1 MTVTVAAIV
10 VANSADLYL
19 AETLSQLSKQL
30 HPIQQVMVVDTAS
43 SVETAELVSSY
54 GFSLI
59 QPGDL
64 PLGAAV
70 SAGIAGLAQQPQWIW
85 ILHDDSAPEPNALSQ
100 LARAAELSE
109 SVAVVG
115 PKLLRWELPVEIQQL
130 GLTVTPTGK
139 PFLLV
144 ESEFD
149 QGQFDIRSDTLA
161 VSTAGMLVG
170 FDVWKTLGGLDDRS
184 PVLAQDIEFSLK
196 ARAAGYRVVVEPSA
210 KVLHGGLSMQ
220 GKRARKWLGG
230 GYRSAIAK
238 AHLHLATLLAPAILI
253 PFIYLLLPLG
263 VLAQIPFNLVSKR
276 LGKSVGQVSAWLWG
290 WLTWP
295 SRLAARKRLR
305 SIGSLAAVGS
315 LVATRK
321 QIRQKQSKELEFPPE
336 ETKNRQKGFFASGA
350 FYLSLLI
357 PVLSIGGFPLGA
369 LRTQSSVIGRSFESI
384 WENTGVTGVQ
394 YLAGVAYPS
403 DPFNWVFALLALLPI
418 SPSLALN
425 WFVFLSGSLAFIAA
439 WLLLGQLTKKTW
451 LRNLAALG
459 FALSPQALTLQ
470 SSAAV
475 VELAVVVFTP
485 LVLYLLLK
493 TKSAFNAP
501 RSWRWTALAGL
512 AGTVVAIANPVVFG
526 LVFVFAS
533 FIALSSI
540 RRAPQLLASFIPGVA
555 LLLPWLEA
563 TLRLQWELFALTSS
577 ARVIAVD
584 QSLWYLI
591 VLAAVVVVAC
601 FVSSATLA
609 LGVAAL
615 VTLLVIVDRLL
626 GFGYAEVS
634 ALIVLAVAAL
644 LVAVIDSLKS
654 QQAKAIAAT
663 TTALF
668 VGSSSILFGVL
679 AQRPIQAEDLV
690 APALVVAQAD
700 AESSTRTLLISFE
713 PSLTADLIW
722 GDGRSVD
729 EESALYSALG
739 AESELK
745 LQLANLTAQLVAA
758 NPAAVGALLDD
769 LGIDFVLVAGNSAQA
784 LSTKASV
791 SGMEFFQISGD
802 SQFGS
807 LFRVT
812 TPVSQPEF
820 AASAMFRDAQLA
832 ILGLFAL
839 LVIPTPATIRGYR
852 RRGVR

>member
-1 MTVTVAAIV
+1 VTVTVAAIV

-30 HPIQQVMVVDTAS
+30 HPIQQVMVVDTAN
-43 SVETAELVSSY
+43 SVQTSELVSSF
-54 GFSLI
+54 GFSLV

-70 SAGIAGLAQQPQWIW
+70 DAGIAALAQHPQWLW

-130 GLTVTPTGK
+130 GLTITPSGK

-149 QGQFDIRSDTLA
+149 QGQFDVRSDTLA

-170 FDVWKTLGGLDDRS
+170 FEVWQKLGGLDDRS

-210 KVLHGGLSMQ
+210 KVLHAGLSMQ
-220 GKRARKWLGG
+220 GKRSRKWLGG

-238 AHLHLATLLAPAILI
+238 AHLHLATLLSPALLI
-253 PFIYLLLPLG
+253 PFIYLLLPLA
-263 VLAQIPFNLVSKR
+263 VIAQLPLNIVSKR
-276 LGKSVGQVSAWLWG
+276 LGKSVGQGSAWLWG
-290 WLTWP
+290 WFTWP

-305 SIGSLAAVGS
+305 SFGSLAAVGG

-321 QIRQKQSKELEFPPE
+321 QIKQKQSKELEFPPE
-336 ETKNRQKGFFASGA
+336 ETKAGHKGFFASGA

-357 PVLSIGGFPLGA
+357 PVLSIGAFPLAA
-369 LRTQSSVIGRSFESI
+369 LQTDASLIGRSFESI
-384 WENTGVTGVQ
+384 WANTGVVGVQ
-394 YLAGVAYPS
+394 YLTGVAYPS
-403 DPFNWVFALLALLPI
+403 DPFNWFFALLALLPV

-459 FALSPQALTLQ
+459 FALSPQALLLQ
-470 SSAAV
+470 SSGAA
-475 VELAVVVFTP
+475 VELAVMVFTP
-485 LVLYLLLK
+485 ITLYLILK

-512 AGTVVAIANPVVFG
+512 TGAIVAVANPVVFG
-526 LVFVFAS
+526 LIFVFAF
-533 FIALSSI
+533 FILLRSI
-540 RRAPQLLASFIPGVA
+540 SRAPQLLASFIPGVA
-555 LLLPWLEA
+555 LILPWLEA
-563 TLRLQWELFALTSS
+563 TLASQLELVALTSS
-577 ARVIAVD
+577 ARVATDD

-591 VLAAVVVVAC
+591 GLAVFVVIASLR
-601 FVSSATLA
+601 SSAVIA
-609 LGVAAL
+609 LGSAAL
-615 VTLLVIVDRLL
+615 VAGLVSVDRLL
-626 GFGYAEVS
+626 GFGFAEVT
-634 ALIVLAVAAL
+634 ALIMLAITVLFVAI
-644 LVAVIDSLKS
+644 VDSLKS
-654 QQAKAIAAT
+654 QQARAVAAS
-663 TTALF
+663 TTAVF
-668 VGSSSILFGVL
+668 VGSSAILFGAL
-679 AQRPIQAEDLV
+679 ALRPAQAEDLV

-700 AESSTRTLLISFE
+700 AEVSTRTLLIRFDPDLSAE
-713 PSLTADLIW
+713 LIW

-729 EESALYSALG
+729 EKSVMYSALG
-739 AESELK
+739 ADSQIK
-745 LQLANLTAQLVAA
+745 QPLANLTAQLVAA
-758 NPAAVGALLDD
+758 NPAAVGELLNEI
-769 LGIDFVLVAGNSAQA
+769 GIDFVLVSGNSAQA
-784 LSTKASV
+784 LSTKASI

-807 LFRVT
+807 LYRVT
-812 TPVSQPEF
+812 IPVSQPEF
-820 AASAMFRDAQLA
+820 SSSAPYRDVQLA
-832 ILGLFAL
+832 ILGFFAL
-839 LVIPTPATIRGYR
+839 LTIPTPATIRGYR
-852 RRGVR
+852 RRGSR